1 MQPETRTEQRNVV
14 GAEVR
19 HSLSEKD
26 REAVAAMRKEVAPFK
41 GKMSEP
47 SARPPF
53 DEVMEHTPDARGV
66 TYEKRAVG
74 GVPGISCTPQGARP
88 GAKILYLH
96 GGAYVLGS
104 ANAYR
109 HFAGQIAARA
119 KAAVF
124 VADYRLAPEHRFPA
138 ALDDAR
144 AAYRGLVEGGAR
156 KIAIVGDS
164 AGGGLALALLSIVQS
179 ESVAPVAAVVMSPW
193 TDLALTG
200 GSLED
205 RADDDPLLTKEMLSK
220 TAASY
225 LDGHDPR
232 DPLASPLYGALAG
245 RPPIQL
251 HVGASEV
258 LLDDTRRYAERARAA
273 GAEAVAHLWEGMTH
287 VFPSSVGTLEAA
299 EKALSLMATFLDER
313 LGARP
318 EAVGSPK
325 ERGQA

>member
-1 MQPETRTEQRNVV
+1 MQPETRTERNVV
-14 GAEVR
+14 GADVR
-19 HSLSEKD
+19 HPLSDKD

-41 GKMSEP
+41 GKMGDP

-66 TYEKRAVG
+66 TCETRAVG
-74 GVPGISCTPQGARP
+74 GVPGISCTPESTRP
-88 GAKILYLH
+88 GAAILYLH

-109 HFAGQIAARA
+109 HLAGQIAARA
-119 KAAVF
+119 KADVF
-124 VADYRLAPEHRFPA
+124 IAEYRLAPEHRFPA

-156 KIAIVGDS
+156 RIAIVGDS

-179 ESVAPVAAVVMSPW
+179 EAVAPVAAVVMSPW

-200 GSLED
+200 GSLEG
-205 RADDDPLLTKEMLSK
+205 RADDDPLLTKAMLSK
-220 TAASY
+220 TASSY

-245 RPPIQL
+245 RPPIQM
-251 HVGASEV
+251 HVGTSEI
-258 LLDDTRRYAERARAA
+258 LLDDTRRYAEKARAA
-273 GAEAVAHLWEGMTH
+273 GAEAVAHVWEGMTH

-299 EKALSLMATFLDER
+299 EKALSLMATFLDGR

-318 EAVGSPK
+318 EAAGSSNV
-325 ERGQA
+325 RGRA

>member
-1 MQPETRTEQRNVV
+1 MQPETLAEPRN
-14 GAEVR
+14 ALEADIR

-47 SARPPF
+47 GARPPF
-53 DEVMEHTPDARGV
+53 DEIIEHTPDARGV
-66 TYEKRAVG
+66 TYERRATGDVL
-74 GVPGISCTPQGARP
+74 GISCTPQGARP
-88 GAKILYLH
+88 GATILYLH

-104 ANAYR
+104 ATAYR

-124 VADYRLAPEHRFPA
+124 IADYRLAPEHHFPA
-138 ALDDAR
+138 ALDDAM
-144 AAYRGLVEGGAR
+144 AAYRGLVVHGAR

-179 ESVAPVAAVVMSPW
+179 EGVAPVAAVVMSPW

-205 RADDDPLLTKEMLSK
+205 RADDDPLLTKKMLSK

-251 HVGASEV
+251 HVGTSEV
-258 LLDDTRRYAERARAA
+258 LLDDTRRYAEKARAA
-273 GAEAVAHLWEGMTH
+273 GVEAVAHVWEGMTH

-299 EKALSLMATFLDER
+299 EKALSLMAIFLDER
-313 LGARP
+313 FAARP
-318 EAVGSPK
+318 DAVGSPNV
-325 ERGQA
+325 RGQA